1 MLSYRHSFHA
11 GNHADILKHCV
22 YLNCLGYLQRKDTG
36 LRVIDTHSGAGAYAL
51 TSEKEKNAEYLAAIA
66 RLYDISGAPP
76 VVDYYLNAIRAFN
89 RNALKYYP
97 GSPQLAANL
106 LRPQDE
112 AYFFELHS
120 SDYRLLNTRFRQSKR
135 IHSSNTDGFAGLKR
149 LLPSPTRRALVLID
163 PSYEIKS
170 DYRLVVDALVQAHKR
185 MATGCFLL
193 WYPVVDRGT
202 INSLEKQLCGS
213 EMSNIQL
220 FELGI
225 SPDNHGH
232 GMTASGMIAVNAPW
246 TLREQMQT
254 ALPWLAGQLSA
265 TPQFRIEQLKD

>member
-36 LRVIDTHSGAGAYAL
+36 LRLIDTHSGAGAYTL
-51 TSEKEKNAEYLAAIA
+51 TSTEVKNAEYNEGIA
-66 RLYDISGAPP
+66 RIYTASSAPP
-76 VVDYYLNAIRAFN
+76 VVDYYLKAIRAFN
-89 RNALKYYP
+89 RQGLKYYP

-120 SDYRLLNTRFRQSKR
+120 SDYRLLHNRFKQSKR
-135 IHSSNTDGFAGLKR
+135 IHVSDTDGFTGLKR

-170 DYRLVVDALVQAHKR
+170 DYRLVVDALIQAYKR

-193 WYPVVDRGT
+193 WYPVVDRGY
-202 INSLEKQLCGS
+202 INSLEKQLRGS
-213 EMSNIQL
+213 ELANVQL

-225 SPDNHGH
+225 SPDSHGQ

-246 TLREQMQT
+246 TLREQMET

-265 TPQFRIEQLKD
+265 TPQFRIEQLKE